1 MAGAPDSRCRPGLPP
16 RGPPAPRLSASRKP
30 EELRGRSRGGLCLG
44 LPGQAS
50 GNSGRGR
57 GPSPTPRRTLA
68 GNLAVSRRRGR
79 TTHSHTHTHTHTPS
93 RPPPQTQTQPPQ
105 PRQVKSRKPQVRETE
120 KEGERERQ
128 QEDRTG
134 FQSPGR
140 HTLPPPL
147 WVSTRPPQSTRPHRR
162 PPTHSHA
169 HSLPHSPSGLGA
181 GAGSRLR
188 EPSRRGPLRPRL
200 RGSLGVPTGDCQP
213 QGTASSRGSPGPRLT
228 PPPLRTGRSLRCVT
242 VCARVSV
249 SDGMPSPVP
258 CPSPAFRLSVGRSV
272 SPSVWLSLPGCAC
285 ALVSVCLSASAAAS
299 ALSPSWEPV
308 SEPSSLSVS
317 VSPDPRP
324 AVPSCG
330 PGLSRVG
337 ALAVALAAELAP
349 AGCLTWRGCPRVCLC
364 ACPCGCTSLVCTLS
378 KVLCLESGVGARG
391 EGGPRWGE
399 GAGLTS
405 SGRRRW
411 WLQVG
416 LGTAQVPGR
425 MGAQGHGWAAP
436 RPTGGSEDRGPQRAP
451 RPWAAN
457 ALGRWARGWGR
468 GGGPRAG
475 WCLEGPR
482 VGERQDLRAP
492 HSTLPP
498 TRPGR
503 HTPAGCSRSREAL
516 WSPGPGR
523 PSVGRGCLPGRV
535 GGRVA

>member
-1 MAGAPDSRCRPGLPP
+1 M
-16 RGPPAPRLSASRKP
+16 
-30 EELRGRSRGGLCLG
+30 
-44 LPGQAS
+44 
-50 GNSGRGR
+50 
-57 GPSPTPRRTLA
+57 
-68 GNLAVSRRRGR
+68 
-79 TTHSHTHTHTHTPS
+79 
-93 RPPPQTQTQPPQ
+93 
-105 PRQVKSRKPQVRETE
+105 
-120 KEGERERQ
+120 
-128 QEDRTG
+128 
-134 FQSPGR
+134 
-140 HTLPPPL
+140 
-147 WVSTRPPQSTRPHRR
+147 
-162 PPTHSHA
+162 
-169 HSLPHSPSGLGA
+169 
-181 GAGSRLR
+181 
-188 EPSRRGPLRPRL
+188 RPRL

-228 PPPLRTGRSLRCVT
+228 PPPLRTGRSLRGVT

-272 SPSVWLSLPGCAC
+272 SPSLWLSLPGCAC
-285 ALVSVCLSASAAAS
+285 ALVSVCLSASASAS

-324 AVPSCG
+324 AVPSSG

-337 ALAVALAAELAP
+337 ALAVALADELAP

-378 KVLCLESGVGARG
+378 KVLCLEGGVGARWG
-391 EGGPRWGE
+391 GGPRWGE

-436 RPTGGSEDRGPQRAP
+436 RPAGGSEDRGPQRAP

-503 HTPAGCSRSREAL
+503 HTRPAA
-516 WSPGPGR
+516 PGPGSPVVPR
-523 PSVGRGCLPGRV
+523 AGPAECWPGVTGGGGRGGVGRPPGRRQS
-535 GGRVA
+535 GRGWCSSSAARAPWRAGELRPPAGPTGRSERKAGAAQGS

>member
-1 MAGAPDSRCRPGLPP
+1 MGCHPLSPVRLP
-16 RGPPAPRLSASRKP
+16 LSVSLSVA
-30 EELRGRSRGGLCLG
+30 LCLP
-44 LPGQAS
+44 LS
-50 GNSGRGR
+50 G
-57 GPSPTPRRTLA
+57 SP
-68 GNLAVSRRRGR
+68 
-79 TTHSHTHTHTHTPS
+79 
-93 RPPPQTQTQPPQ
+93 
-105 PRQVKSRKPQVRETE
+105 
-120 KEGERERQ
+120 
-128 QEDRTG
+128 
-134 FQSPGR
+134 
-140 HTLPPPL
+140 
-147 WVSTRPPQSTRPHRR
+147 
-162 PPTHSHA
+162 
-169 HSLPHSPSGLGA
+169 
-181 GAGSRLR
+181 
-188 EPSRRGPLRPRL
+188 
-200 RGSLGVPTGDCQP
+200 SLGVP
-213 QGTASSRGSPGPRLT
+213 A
-228 PPPLRTGRSLRCVT
+228 RSCL
-242 VCARVSV
+242 
-249 SDGMPSPVP
+249 
-258 CPSPAFRLSVGRSV
+258 
-272 SPSVWLSLPGCAC
+272 
-285 ALVSVCLSASAAAS
+285 SVCLSASASAS

-378 KVLCLESGVGARG
+378 KVLCLEGGVGARG

-416 LGTAQVPGR
+416 LGTAQVPGS

-436 RPTGGSEDRGPQRAP
+436 RPAGGSEDRGPQRAP

-492 HSTLPP
+492 HATLPP

-503 HTPAGCSRSREAL
+503 HTRPAA
-516 WSPGPGR
+516 PGPGSPVVPR
-523 PSVGRGCLPGRV
+523 AGPAECWPGVTGDGGRGAGRRGPATGPPAV
-535 GGRVA
+535 RSRVVQLKCSARSVESWRAAAAGWPDRQVRAKGRRSAGLLGRLAAAASVYGHTTLNAPDLV